1 MRAAAVGTAPRRRKR
16 RLDAVNGPQMGAKW
30 AGKGRIK
37 RSHGTAP
44 QPIRGFSPLLLN
56 GWGVGGGGRMGRL
69 DAVQSRSCVGG
80 SGFGLKSPHPPPPA
94 RARPP
99 VPLHEYCPARAFS
112 WRSFSRRKSPTDFD
126 FRPFPAK
133 KASRRRAAPPDRDNG
148 VETAPLDAV
157 TLPGLTPFK
166 TARQLALPPALWRVT
181 SRPQGTQGGRKGT
194 WRPIHMTLYL

>member
-1 MRAAAVGTAPRRRKR
+1 MLRLYGNQLIGCLEIYESAVLHIHSSAVWRQMRRWFRVWPKKPAP
-16 RLDAVNGPQMGAKW
+16 P
-30 AGKGRIK
+30 
-37 RSHGTAP
+37 T
-44 QPIRGFSPLLLN
+44 
-56 GWGVGGGGRMGRL
+56 
-69 DAVQSRSCVGG
+69 
-80 SGFGLKSPHPPPPA
+80 PA

-99 VPLHEYCPARAFS
+99 VRVHEYCLARAFS

-166 TARQLALPPALWRVT
+166 TARQLALPAALWRVT
-181 SRPQGTQGGRKGT
+181 SRPQGAQGGRKGT
-194 WRPIHMTLYL
+194 WRPIHMTQIPS